1 MSLNTVVSTFMIAIN
16 EWTKQKLKNR
26 EIFNTYLILLSPF
39 APHISE
45 ELWNKSGK
53 LTSISK
59 EEWAVHDEQ
68 YLIENEHEY
77 PISFNGKMRFK
88 FSLPLDLQKN
98 EVETAVLN
106 DERTKKY
113 LNNKSPKRVIIVPG
127 KIINIVI

>member
-1 MSLNTVVSTFMIAIN
+1 
-16 EWTKQKLKNR
+16 
-26 EIFNTYLILLSPF
+26 
-39 APHISE
+39 
-45 ELWNKSGK
+45 
-53 LTSISK
+53 
-59 EEWAVHDEQ
+59 
-68 YLIENEHEY
+68 
-77 PISFNGKMRFK
+77 MRFK